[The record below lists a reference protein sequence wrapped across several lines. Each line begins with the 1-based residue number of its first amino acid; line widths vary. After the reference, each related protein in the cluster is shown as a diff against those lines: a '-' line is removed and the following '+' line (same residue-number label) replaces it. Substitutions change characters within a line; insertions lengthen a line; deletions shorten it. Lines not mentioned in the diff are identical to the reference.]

1 MSFCLAAGWTDD
13 TQLWKQ
19 RGGEPA
25 VDGWSSGPYGAYTT
39 GRRSRQPRPAEL
51 LLAVDLVVVL
61 AVARRCHPTAWPRQ
75 PGSAFARAGHLSHT
89 Q

>member
-13 TQLWKQ
+13 TQLLKQ

-39 GRRSRQPRPAEL
+39 GRRSRQTPLPLLPPGKLNLAEYNNVSAAL
-51 LLAVDLVVVL
+51 GRLQVL
-61 AVARRCHPTAWPRQ
+61 N
-75 PGSAFARAGHLSHT
+75 
-89 Q
+89 